1 MKRFSRRSFSQ
12 IMVNNSLKNELW
24 DLKEQIQT
32 SCTVSYGDV
41 IFFLL
46 DKYKQKQ
53 IINKKSKKK
62 LEFAV
67 KPGLYVSFPLKKQ
80 VVNVSTK
87 LESKKLV
94 SYTV

>member
-1 MKRFSRRSFSQ
+1 
-12 IMVNNSLKNELW
+12 MVNNSLKNELW
-24 DLKEQIQT
+24 DLKEKIQT
-32 SCTVSYGDV
+32 SCPVSYGDV

-62 LEFAV
+62 LEFTV

-80 VVNVSTK
+80 VVNVSTT